1 MSASV
6 MTSAT
11 GAHGNELETEM
22 ISPLSMTVHVSSNRR
37 RHGSPGTR
45 AARDCSAARCVYE
58 GCLLLAKQLSL
69 LKSPNMSAVYPGVF

>member
-1 MSASV
+1 MSARV

-11 GAHGNELETEM
+11 DAHGNELGMEM
-22 ISPLSMTVHVSSNRR
+22 IAPLSTTMHVSSNRR

-58 GCLLLAKQLSL
+58 GCLLLAEQLSL
-69 LKSPNMSAVYPGVF
+69 LTSVNMLAVYPGVF